1 MMCMPARVR
10 TGVETHLGSGE
21 EKGASVFQTGKQDE
35 MAMEVEILI
44 MRTQRE

>member
-1 MMCMPARVR
+1 VYA
-10 TGVETHLGSGE
+10 GSSKNRGRGAFRIWE

-35 MAMEVEILI
+35 MSMEVEIQI